1 MRIEESRLNIVQNFV
16 RAKKNQDFQL
26 TTIRKSGTHFLDK
39 LLRLVKIP
47 DRKIYPLLHVEKID
61 VEHLRSNVN
70 YIISIRDPRDAVVSL
85 ANWLINDK
93 AVQKHKQNHTH
104 SEEEHQRL
112 LNMTMHERINT
123 AFDQTFLKGYQ
134 NVLRAKEKFPSNV
147 HIFKFEDFIGPQ
159 YGGASKRAQLIT
171 LQKIIKLCNRDLS
184 IDEVRKAVAK
194 VEGGTPT
201 FTKRKEKVGGWKSIL
216 NDEQIKKIKEHLNP
230 FILKFGY
237 ETNPDWDVDF
247 VKQRNAAKI
256 NQGKTLPLAGS
267 VTENLS

>member
-1 MRIEESRLNIVQNFV
+1 MRIEESRLNIIQEFVQ
-16 RAKKNQDFQL
+16 AKKDKAFQL

-39 LLRLVKIP
+39 LLRMVKIP
-47 DRKIYPLLHVEKID
+47 DRKIYPLLHIEKID

-112 LNMTMHERINT
+112 LKMTLHERINV
-123 AFDQTFLKGYQ
+123 AFDETFLKGYQ
-134 NVLRAKEKFPSNV
+134 NVLRAKEKLPGNV
-147 HIFKFEDFIGPQ
+147 YVFKFEDFIGPQ
-159 YGGASKRAQLIT
+159 YGGASKREQLVT

-184 IDEVRKAVAK
+184 IEEVRKATAQ

-216 NDEQIKKIKEHLNP
+216 NDEQIGMIKEHLNP

-247 VKQRNAAKI
+247 LKERNAAKI
-256 NQGKTLPLAGS
+256 IQEEALPFADS
-267 VTENLS
+267 VAENL